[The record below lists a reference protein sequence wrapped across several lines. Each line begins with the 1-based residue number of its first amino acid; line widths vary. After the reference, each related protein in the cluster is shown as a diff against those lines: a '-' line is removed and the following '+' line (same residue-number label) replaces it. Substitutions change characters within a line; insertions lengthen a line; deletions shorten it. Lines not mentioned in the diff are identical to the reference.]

1 MRSLQ
6 SVARLTCLLAAL
18 LLPGAATADFVL
30 QNTAANRARGVAGCT
45 QTSSGIVCP
54 GAPGGGGG
62 GFGGAAGVNM
72 MMGLMNNFMAG
83 VERGIQEAQARRAA
97 YARQLNGQGIQLYNE
112 GNYQGA
118 FGAFSQALQNAPGDA
133 TIRANLNEARQA
145 LAREQEER
153 ERQHSAEME
162 ASRQRVAGMIGDLQE
177 SFGGDSSSTLSAGT
191 PDMDFAQPQGTS
203 FFGLGGGKPAA
214 PPPPSKPGDLA
225 FVQSSDE
232 LFGKGGKGSAP
243 PDILGKGSDVPAFKL
258 PPKRAE
264 GELAFIPP
272 DKDAPPPVSRKAM
285 ILLDALEDGN
295 GDWEASRAL
304 LEAQRK
310 ANPKDRDVL
319 AAIKDFNAAYQSAM
333 EDARKAKAL
342 PTVDPRGL
350 KDAVAKATPPPPAPA
365 KKESPPT
372 SFDPGG
378 WFPDGPPKPM
388 APRTAAGDTKPEV
401 KEAQDLAN
409 EAFVRY
415 GKGDYE
421 GAMQDIVKAINL
433 TPDDK
438 WLTEAAKYVKSSS
451 IIGKGEVPLRPV
463 TDLER
468 AHARRFAALGA
479 KEMSDGDYD
488 KAFGHFIS
496 AGDLDPNNR
505 DYDRAHGQAL
515 LGHILKGRQS
525 LTGRPY
531 EASGSTLFDPHESDS
546 AGLLESVAAPVPS
559 LSQQLKSLIEK

>member
-1 MRSLQ
+1 MRSFQ
-6 SVARLTCLLAAL
+6 PVARLACLLAAL

-62 GFGGAAGVNM
+62 GIGGAAGVNM
-72 MMGLMNNFMAG
+72 MMGLMNSFMAG

-97 YARQLNGQGIQLYNE
+97 YARQLNGQGVQLYNE

-118 FGAFSQALQNAPGDA
+118 FSAFSQALQYSPGDA
-133 TIRANLNEARQA
+133 NIRGNLNEARQA
-145 LAREQEER
+145 LARQQEEA
-153 ERQHSAEME
+153 ERQRRAEME

-177 SFGGDSSSTLSAGT
+177 SFGDRSSTLSAGT

-214 PPPPSKPGDLA
+214 PPPPAKPGEMA

-232 LFGKGGKGSAP
+232 LFGKGSKGSAP

-272 DKDAPPPVSRKAM
+272 DKDAPPPVNRKAM

-310 ANPKDRDVL
+310 ANPKDKDVL
-319 AAIKDFNAAYQSAM
+319 AAIKDFNAAYKSAM
-333 EDARKAKAL
+333 ADARKAKSL
-342 PTVDPRGL
+342 PTVDPRDL
-350 KDAVAKATPPPPAPA
+350 KDAVAKATAPPPPPP

-378 WFPDGPPKPM
+378 WFPEGLPKPM
-388 APRTAAGDTKPEV
+388 VPRAAAPDAKPAL

-421 GAMQDIVKAINL
+421 GAMQDLVKAIDL

-438 WLTEAAKYVKSSS
+438 WLTEAAEHVKFTSRTDTF
-451 IIGKGEVPLRPV
+451 PLPPRPV
-463 TDLER
+463 SELEK

-488 KAFGHFIS
+488 KAFQHFID
-496 AGDLDPNNR
+496 ATNLDPNNL
-505 DYDRAHGQAL
+505 DYHRANSHAL
-515 LGHILKGRQS
+515 LGHILKGRQA
-525 LTGRPY
+525 LTGRQYQPSGIPSDF
-531 EASGSTLFDPHESDS
+531 EAREEDS
-546 AGLLESVAAPVPS
+546 AGLLESIAAPPPTLGQRIRSV
-559 LSQQLKSLIEK
+559 LGK